1 MVPYAGACAKVNNN
15 ARLRIPDQIS
25 KRDQMTLRF
34 GVPNKGRLNERTI
47 ELLTKAGLD
56 LGEDIGR
63 KLYVKV
69 RNQDLEVMF
78 VRAQDIPEFIA
89 RGAIDVGITGLD
101 QLAESG
107 HELVNVLNLG
117 FGFCHLAVAVPEA
130 SPIRRI
136 EDIPDGSRIATSF
149 PNITER
155 FFRKAGKDVSVIVV
169 SGAAEIMPYL
179 GISDYIVD
187 LVSSGATL
195 RMNHLVDI
203 GTLVD
208 SQAAVI
214 TSERAMGTYADEIE
228 EIVNS
233 IESVIAAESSK
244 YIMADVPRD
253 RLADVERILPG
264 IGGPTVLE
272 IAGNDRFV
280 AVHAVIASDKIYHA
294 ITELKKIGAKGILTT
309 PIERLVD

>member
-1 MVPYAGACAKVNNN
+1 
-15 ARLRIPDQIS
+15 
-25 KRDQMTLRF
+25 MTLKI

-107 HELVNVLNLG
+107 HDLKNVLNLQ
-117 FGFCHLAVAVPEA
+117 FGYCRLAVAVPEA
-130 SPIRRI
+130 SPVRSI

-149 PNITER
+149 PKITKR
-155 FFRKAGKDVSVIVV
+155 YFDSIGKDISVIIV

-187 LVSSGATL
+187 LVSSGSTL
-195 RMNHLVDI
+195 RMNHLVDV
-203 GTLVD
+203 GTLVE

-214 TSERAMGTYADEIE
+214 TSEAAIAAHWDEIE
-228 EIVNS
+228 EVVNS
-233 IESVIAAESSK
+233 IQSVIDAERSK

-253 RLADVERILPG
+253 KLAEVERILPG

-272 IAGNDRFV
+272 IAGSNDYV
-280 AVHAVIASDKIYHA
+280 AVHAVISSDAIYHA

-309 PIERLVD
+309 PIERLVG